1 MGKCGQLLKK
11 AGGDIRREFR
21 MVKISV
27 HRMRESCNSKA
38 EVDNL
43 GKKWDDM

>member
-1 MGKCGQLLKK
+1 MDNSERKLGETLG
-11 AGGDIRREFR
+11 EFR

-27 HRMRESCNSKA
+27 RGMRESCNSKA

-43 GKKWDDM
+43 GKKWHDT